1 MGAKQMESVLDE
13 RKQAGIDRIRDE
25 ACESGLEAVAKH
37 LDAMAKLLLRAKR
50 DLGFAQTV
58 ADDAA
63 IKLAVDETS
72 ELVADIANH
81 LPVDVRDLVCNLD
94 ETDELGPLSESVID
108 SVNSC
113 IELALKNAAR
123 SLAKG

>member
-1 MGAKQMESVLDE
+1 MESVIDE
-13 RKQAGIDRIRDE
+13 VLQSRIDRIRDE
-25 ACESGLEAVAKH
+25 VCEGGLEAVARH

-50 DLGFAQTV
+50 DLGFPNAV

-81 LPVDVRDLVCNLD
+81 LPVDIGDMVSGID
-94 ETDELGPLSESVID
+94 ETDDLGSLRESVVD
-108 SVNSC
+108 SINSS
-113 IELALKNAAR
+113 IELALSNAAR

>member
-1 MGAKQMESVLDE
+1 MESVIDE
-13 RKQAGIDRIRDE
+13 VSQARIDRIRDE
-25 ACESGLEAVAKH
+25 ACEGGLEAVAKY

-50 DLGFAQTV
+50 DLGFPNTV

-63 IKLAVDETS
+63 FKLAVDETS

-81 LPVDVRDLVCNLD
+81 LPVDVRDIVRDLD
-94 ETDELGPLSESVID
+94 ECDDLGPLSESVID
-108 SVNSC
+108 SVNSS